1 MLSIAP
7 HVRVIA
13 DSDGAVVLDLK
24 RNANFGLNPTTYFV
38 WRRLERHVPPEE
50 IVAALATETGESV
63 VNIEPNV
70 TQFIDELRRNRLLV
84 DSWSAFHGRT
94 VVNQALLLF
103 LLYDLCVPPIRILR
117 RRSLWLIHRC
127 VCGWCVASKV
137 VPPGRSAEIVAAV
150 DTACTWYPKQVRCL
164 QRSVATTYLLRK
176 AGVPAKFVVGG
187 TRLPFEEHAWVEV
200 DGKVINDKPEY
211 VGRFIVFERC

>member
-13 DSDGAVVLDLK
+13 DTDGAVVLDLK

-38 WRRLERHVPPEE
+38 WKRLEQKIPLDE
-50 IVAALATETGESV
+50 IVAALASETGESV
-63 VNIEPNV
+63 AKIEPNI
-70 TQFIDELRRNRLLV
+70 TQFIEELRRNRLLV
-84 DSWSAFHGRT
+84 DSHSAFHPR
-94 VVNQALLLF
+94 VVVAKALLLF
-103 LLYDLCVPPIRILR
+103 LLYDLCVPPIRVLR
-117 RRSLWLIHRC
+117 RRSLWLIHHW
-127 VCGWCVASKV
+127 VCGWRVASKV
-137 VPPGRSAEIVAAV
+137 VPSGRTAEIVAAV

-164 QRSVATTYLLRK
+164 QRSVATAYLLRK

-187 TRLPFEEHAWVEV
+187 TRLPFEEHAWIEV
-200 DGKVINDKPEY
+200 DGEVINDKPEY